1 MDSVWEKS
9 SSNSSKISTSKLSC
23 VPGTIVFVPGGSLEV
38 SFIKS
43 TSRWEMRESCGWRWW
58 VVLIPRDY
66 LEFGFDGDGSSDF
79 FFFSPKALF
88 LKYRSFITKQ
98 LLLEEKC
105 YNIPVNIS
113 CDGNT
118 FQLQFLCFFCSDCKI
133 QSTLNHRPVA
143 KRAKM
148 VEDAPMGSF
157 AWQLRMELVFESLCR
172 KIKEINGQTS
182 DSTESGDFLL
192 TIIGNHHETT
202 IWENCFFF
210 FPSILCKSKTFV
222 LGHMWCI

>member
-1 MDSVWEKS
+1 MA
-9 SSNSSKISTSKLSC
+9 
-23 VPGTIVFVPGGSLEV
+23 
-38 SFIKS
+38 
-43 TSRWEMRESCGWRWW
+43 
-58 VVLIPRDY
+58 VLICV
-66 LEFGFDGDGSSDF
+66 F
-79 FFFSPKALF
+79 FEKALF
-88 LKYRSFITKQ
+88 LKYRFFITKQ

-105 YNIPVNIS
+105 YVYLSTFHVMETHFS
-113 CDGNT
+113 CS
-118 FQLQFLCFFCSDCKI
+118 FFVFFCSDCKI

-210 FPSILCKSKTFV
+210 PSILCKSKTFV